1 MKKLKYL
8 SVLLLPIAVY
18 FSFNASGWN
27 TFFPLVL
34 FFGILPF
41 LELLLPVSDK
51 NLEAE
56 ERILAEKDVFYDWL
70 LYLMLPIQWSFLIYF
85 LFIIPET
92 EGWVGVVGKTISM
105 GMMNGVIGINLGH
118 ELGHRL
124 NKWEKLIGDALLLS
138 SLENHFL
145 PYHNRG
151 HHTNVAT
158 YEDPAT
164 ARMNEPLYFFWFRS
178 HFGSY
183 FQAWQIEKEKLRIQG
198 KSSWNLSNRMLVY
211 TILHI
216 TLLAV
221 IFIGFG
227 WKVLLA
233 YLVSAAIGILLLETV
248 NYIEHYGLLREK
260 RENGQY
266 ERVRR
271 WHSWNSNH
279 IIGRVVL
286 FELSRHSDHHY
297 KADRP
302 YQILES
308 HEESPQMPTGYPGMM
323 VLATI
328 PPLFFAVM
336 NNRVLKNREKARNL
350 NKVSVA

>member
-1 MKKLKYL
+1 MRKFKYL
-8 SVLLLPIAVY
+8 SVLLLPFTVY
-18 FSFNASGWN
+18 FSFQATGWV

-34 FFGILPF
+34 FFGILP
-41 LELLLPVSDK
+41 LIELMLPVNDK
-51 NLEAE
+51 NMDEAE
-56 ERILAEKDVFYDWL
+56 RKLAEEDPFYDWL
-70 LYLMLPIQWSFLIYF
+70 LYLMLPIQWGFLIYF
-85 LFIIPET
+85 LNIIGKSEDWT
-92 EGWVGVVGKTISM
+92 TIIGKTISM

-124 NKWEKLIGDALLLS
+124 NKWEQLIGDALLLS

-158 YEDPAT
+158 KEDPAT
-164 ARMNEPLYFFWFRS
+164 ARFNEPLYVFWLRS

-183 FQAWQIEKEKLRIQG
+183 FQAWQIEKERLKIQG
-198 KSSWNLSNRMLVY
+198 LPFIHYTNRMIVY
-211 TILHI
+211 SIIHTS
-216 TLLAV
+216 LLII
-221 IFIGFG
+221 IFFVFG

-233 YLVSAAIGILLLETV
+233 FLISAMIGILLLETV
-248 NYIEHYGLLREK
+248 NYIEHYGLVRQK
-260 RENGQY
+260 RENGTY

-279 IIGRVVL
+279 VIGRVVL

-323 VLATI
+323 VLATL

-336 NNRVLKNREKARNL
+336 NKRVLNNRRINYP
-350 NKVSVA
+350 S

>member
-1 MKKLKYL
+1 MRKFKYL
-8 SVLLLPIAVY
+8 SVLLLPFTVY
-18 FSFNASGWN
+18 FSFQATGWV

-34 FFGILPF
+34 FFGILPLF
-41 LELLLPVSDK
+41 ELMLPVNDK
-51 NLEAE
+51 NMDEAE
-56 ERILAEKDVFYDWL
+56 KKLAEKDPFYDWL
-70 LYLMLPIQWSFLIYF
+70 LYLMLPIQWGFLIYF
-85 LFIIPET
+85 LNII
-92 EGWVGVVGKTISM
+92 GKGEDWTTIIGKIISM

-124 NKWEKLIGDALLLS
+124 NKWEQLIGDALLLS

-158 YEDPAT
+158 KEDPAT
-164 ARMNEPLYFFWFRS
+164 ARFNEPLYVFWFRS

-183 FQAWQIEKEKLRIQG
+183 FQSWQIEKERLKIQG
-198 KSSWNLSNRMLVY
+198 LPFIHHTNRMIVY
-211 TILHI
+211 SILHASLI
-216 TLLAV
+216 SV
-221 IFIGFG
+221 IFLVFG

-233 YLVSAAIGILLLETV
+233 FLISAMIGILLLETV
-248 NYIEHYGLLREK
+248 NYIEHYGLVRQK
-260 RENGQY
+260 RENGTY

-279 IIGRVVL
+279 VIGRVIL

-323 VLATI
+323 VLATL

-336 NNRVLKNREKARNL
+336 NKRVLNNRRISNP
-350 NKVSVA
+350 S